1 MNEKTSAILESLFKS
16 YYIKNKQR
24 IFEPPKLK
32 NREFAFQ
39 TFKSEGM
46 IRHLA
51 FENIEELRKYIV
63 KTVPKHAFYSTAIY
77 VLPSAHDMDEKGWI
91 SAELVFDIDAD
102 HLDTACRN
110 QHDFWKCLTCGHRG
124 KGKPPEIC
132 PNCGS
137 KNIKSYA
144 WICEKCLA
152 KAKEETLKLI
162 ENFLVPDFGINPREI
177 MVVFTGHRGFHI
189 HVSSKEYVKL
199 SSEERREIIDYIK
212 ALGLSIDKLIP
223 SRKRSR
229 EILGL
234 DVDEPGWR
242 GKIARKLY
250 DFLIELEERKDEI
263 KDILGEKTVGELIE
277 KLNKIVV
284 EIMDKPP
291 KWTTLY
297 KTLGRRKLKTLLEK
311 LVKEEK
317 CEVDEKVT
325 IDTRRLIRL
334 PGTLHGKSGLPAI
347 ILDLDELDE
356 FMLTRDLSPFKGEA
370 KVKFIEEIPK
380 NMEVLG
386 EKIVGRKGESKKIS
400 LLAAIYLAGK
410 GLVEIEGIK

>member
-1 MNEKTSAILESLFKS
+1 MNERTSEIIESLFKT
-16 YYIKNKQR
+16 YYVRNKEK
-24 IFEPPKLK
+24 IFEPPRLR

-51 FENIEELRKYIV
+51 FENAEELRNYIV
-63 KTVPKHAFYSTAIY
+63 KIIPKHAFYSTAIY

-102 HLDTACRN
+102 HLDTPCRN
-110 QHDFWKCLTCGHRG
+110 QHDFWKCITCGYSGR
-124 KGKPPEIC
+124 GKPPETC

-137 KNIKSYA
+137 KNIKAHA
-144 WICEKCLA
+144 WICEKCIA

-162 ENFLVPDFGINPREI
+162 ENFLVPDFGINPKEI
-177 MVVFTGHRGFHI
+177 MVVFTGHRGFHV
-189 HVSSKEYVKL
+189 HVSSKEYTKL
-199 SSEERREIIDYIK
+199 SSEERREIVDYIK

-223 SRKRSR
+223 SRRRSR
-229 EILGL
+229 EVLGL
-234 DVDEPGWR
+234 DINEPGWR

-250 DFLIELEERKDEI
+250 DFLLELEERKDEV
-263 KDILGEKTVGELIE
+263 KNILGEKTVTSLAEELNRVI
-277 KLNKIVV
+277 V

-297 KTLGRRKLKTLLEK
+297 RILGRKKLRKLLET

-334 PGTLHGKSGLPAI
+334 PGTLHGKSGLPVL
-347 ILDLDELDE
+347 ILDLVSLDY
-356 FMLTRDLSPFKGEA
+356 FTLTKDLSPFKGKA
-370 KVKFIEEIPK
+370 KVKFIGEAPK
-380 NMEVLG
+380 NIEVLG
-386 EKIVGRKGESKKIS
+386 EKIVRRKGESMKIS

-410 GLVEIEGIK
+410 GLVEIEGIE